1 MKYIIM
7 LMLILIPISASAG
20 TYKKLNNKEIQYV
33 ETKTDVSTYH
43 IDSLKQQAIDLQ
55 NELDKTNALI
65 TEAENLGIE

>member
-1 MKYIIM
+1 M

-20 TYKKLNNKEIQYV
+20 TYEKLNNKEIQYV